1 MCITHNDGKNV
12 EVPIKNYFTENIDFF
27 WKYTNGSSR
36 LATLAYYAN
45 FTR

>member
-1 MCITHNDGKNV
+1 MCITHNDGKNL
-12 EVPIKNYFTENIDFF
+12 EVPIKNYFTENIYIFEN
-27 WKYTNGSSR
+27 TPNGR

>member
-1 MCITHNDGKNV
+1 MCITHNDGKNL

-27 WKYTNGSSR
+27 ENTPNGSSR